1 VEPKISPGTIL
12 WVCLRR
18 GRGKERPAVALNSPN
33 SDGRLTI
40 VACSTQ
46 SYDRAL
52 EVELPSDPKR
62 HPMTKLKKCTFAI
75 VDWIEEISVSDVC
88 EIKGI
93 IPPTT
98 LDRIW
103 DKIRTLSPS

>member
-1 VEPKISPGTIL
+1 M
-12 WVCLRR
+12 
-18 GRGKERPAVALNSPN
+18 ALNSPN
-33 SDGRLTI
+33 SDGRLTV

-46 SYDRAL
+46 SCDPAL
-52 EVELPSDPKR
+52 EVQLPWDPKG
-62 HPMTKLKKCTFAI
+62 HPMTKLKKRTFAT